1 MTEPPPLE
9 KGPAVSGGAEM
20 AVDRR
25 LLLFSACLLVAGAF
39 FYNAITPLFHPG
51 PPLNAGDRI
60 VFKAYADSTYWT
72 LIHSLQFVGDALIA
86 FGLIALYSAL
96 NVKSGLVGQLNR
108 FAVYSAIAS
117 LTFYAFVFAVDGIAL
132 RYAIEAWLNAP
143 PSSQSLSSSY
153 FAVAQG
159 IRALEWAARGYSD
172 YLVGLTLALFATVIV
187 LTARISKPIGYLMML
202 LGLAYIARGYTY
214 GVSYVQND
222 YGITIYILIPGVLA
236 WTVWLFVVAFR
247 MKRQQPSIRGSSVSS
262 SYWI

>member
-1 MTEPPPLE
+1 MTEPPPLG
-9 KGPAVSGGAEM
+9 KGPTIGSRAEM
-20 AVDRR
+20 VIDSR

-96 NVKSGLVGQLNR
+96 NIKSGIVGQLSR

-117 LTFYAFVFAVDGIAL
+117 LTLFAVVFAVDGIAL
-132 RYAIEAWLNAP
+132 RYAITAWLSAP
-143 PSSQSLSSSY
+143 PSSQSSY

-159 IRALEWAARGYSD
+159 IRAIEWAARGYSD
-172 YLVGLTLALFATVIV
+172 YLVGLTLVLFATVIV
-187 LTARISKPIGYLMML
+187 LTTRISKPIGYLMVL

-236 WTVWLFVVAFR
+236 WTVWLFVLAFR
-247 MKRQQPSIRGSSVSS
+247 MKQQQQSIRGSVSS
-262 SYWI
+262 SPARI

>member
-1 MTEPPPLE
+1 M
-9 KGPAVSGGAEM
+9 
-20 AVDRR
+20 
-25 LLLFSACLLVAGAF
+25 LVAGAF

-60 VFKAYADSTYWT
+60 VFKAYADSNYWT
-72 LIHSLQFVGDALIA
+72 LIHAFQFVGDAVFA

-96 NVKSGLVGQLNR
+96 YVKSGLVGQLSR
-108 FAVYSAIAS
+108 LAVYSAVAS
-117 LTFYAFVFAVDGIAL
+117 LTFYAVVLAVDGIAL
-132 RYAIEAWLNAP
+132 RYAIDAWLNAS
-143 PSSQSLSSSY
+143 PSNQSSY